1 MNYVKLVLYVIIG
14 LILVAGTMTVT
25 SFLGDPFGIQEK
37 RTEQAIS
44 DAIKAKGETATA
56 NAQGGI
62 GIDWAKI
69 AADASVRDRNTERT
83 RTSNAEQI
91 RQAGSRDNTPISDDL
106 IAASTAGLCKYES
119 TPCTS
124 GH

>member
-1 MNYVKLVLYVIIG
+1 MIRLVLYAIIG

-25 SFLGDPFGIQEK
+25 SFLGDPFGIQER

-56 NAQGGI
+56 NAQAGA

-69 AADASVRDRNTERT
+69 AADASLRDRNTERT

-91 RQAGSRDNTPISDDL
+91 RQAQGVNTTLDPRL
-106 IAASTAGLCKYES
+106 VSTINSGLCKYEA
-119 TPCTS
+119 TS
-124 GH
+124 CISSD

>member
-1 MNYVKLVLYVIIG
+1 MIRLVLYAIIG
-14 LILVAGTMTVT
+14 LVLVAGTMTVT
-25 SFLGDPFGIQEK
+25 SFLGDPFGIQER

-56 NAQGGI
+56 NAQAGA

-69 AADASVRDRNTERT
+69 AADASVRDRSAERT

-91 RQAGSRDNTPISDDL
+91 RQAPGTSTPLDPKLVTSIN
-106 IAASTAGLCKYES
+106 GWLCKHEA

-124 GH
+124 SD